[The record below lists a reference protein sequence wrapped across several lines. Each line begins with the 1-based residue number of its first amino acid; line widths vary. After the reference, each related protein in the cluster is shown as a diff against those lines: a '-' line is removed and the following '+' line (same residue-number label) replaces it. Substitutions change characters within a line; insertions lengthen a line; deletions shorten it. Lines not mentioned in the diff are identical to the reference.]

1 MQAGTIVLVVL
12 AVLLAALVFVA
23 LYRVAMLRRGGTA
36 ALVRRL
42 PAAPGQGWRHGLVRY
57 REDELVFF
65 KLTSLRLGPDVR
77 IDRLS
82 VAIRNRRGPDPSE
95 QDITTEETRIVGVH
109 DGHRDYEF
117 ALDRGAVTA
126 FSSWVES
133 RPSRRSLRGRRR

>member
-1 MQAGTIVLVVL
+1 MQAGTIVFIVL
-12 AVLLAALVFVA
+12 AVLLAALVFVGG
-23 LYRVAMLRRGGTA
+23 YRLMMLRRGGTA

-65 KLTSLRLGPDVR
+65 KLTSVRLGPDVR

-82 VAIRNRRGPDPSE
+82 IAIRDRRPPGPAE
-95 QDITTEETRIVGVH
+95 QDITTEGTRIVAVH

-117 ALDRGAVTA
+117 ALDGGAVTA

-133 RPSRRSLRGRRR
+133 RPSSRSLRGRRR

>member
-1 MQAGTIVLVVL
+1 MFVVL
-12 AVLLAALVFVA
+12 AVLLAALVCVC
-23 LYRVAMLRRGGTA
+23 LYRLAMLRRGGTA

-42 PAAPGQGWRHGLVRY
+42 PAAPGQGWRHGLLRY

-95 QDITTEETRIVGVH
+95 QDITTEETRIVGVR

-126 FSSWVES
+126 FLSWVES
-133 RPSRRSLRGRRR
+133 RPSGRSLRGRRR